1 MNPIKFTAT
10 TILAGIAAVAMSQ
23 SAAPTAPYVEG
34 EVLVKYRAGASIS
47 SVVDTAR
54 IGARSVETLR
64 SLQVQRI
71 RVPASMGTKKAV
83 DYYRSLP
90 NVEYAEPN
98 YIAKAFQV
106 NPNDTNY
113 ASQYA
118 LQKISAPQ
126 GWTVTTGSSSV
137 VIAIVDT
144 GVDMAHQDLSGK
156 IVAGYDFVNNDT
168 NADDDNGHGTHC
180 AGIAAAVSNNARGV
194 AGVDWNARIMPVKV
208 LNASGSGSFAA
219 IANGITW
226 AVDNGADVISLSLGG
241 SSGSTALQSAVD
253 YAWSRNVVVVAAA
266 GNSNTS
272 AASYPGFY
280 TNCIAVGSTDQND
293 ARSSFSN
300 FGSWVDVAAP
310 GSSILS
316 TYDGNTYATLSG
328 TSMAAPAVAGLAG
341 LLWAKNGLTASNVSI
356 RNAIESTTDPVGTW
370 VSFGRINA
378 ARALGTTG
386 GGGGGGG
393 GTTAT
398 NYAPTSLQVFAGTIS
413 GGSVTSLATS
423 DNTRFDLRSA
433 ASGSRRVVD
442 YDAIFSGINRGTG
455 VLSLAVTV
463 ENQMTISGALAVY
476 LYNYSTGSYT
486 QIASQNV
493 GTGDT
498 TSTYTITTNAG
509 NYVSS
514 TGQAKV
520 GYYRS
525 RTGTTYY
532 NLRSDQVKLAVT
544 VNN

>member
-1 MNPIKFTAT
+1 M
-10 TILAGIAAVAMSQ
+10 
-23 SAAPTAPYVEG
+23 
-34 EVLVKYRAGASIS
+34 
-47 SVVDTAR
+47 VDTAR

-64 SLQVQRI
+64 NLQVQRV
-71 RVPASMGTKKAV
+71 RVPASMSTQKAL

-106 NPNDTNY
+106 NPNDTSY
-113 ASQYA
+113 SSQYA

-126 GWTVTTGSSSV
+126 GWTVTTGSASV

-144 GVDMAHQDLSGK
+144 GVDMAHQDLAGK
-156 IVAGYDFVNNDT
+156 IVPGYDFVNNDN

-180 AGIAAAVSNNARGV
+180 AGIAAAVTNNARGV

-208 LNASGSGSFAA
+208 LSASGSGSFAA

-241 SSGSTALQSAVD
+241 SSGSTTLQSAVD

-272 AASYPGFY
+272 AASYPAFY

-393 GTTAT
+393 TTAT
-398 NYAPTSLQVFAGTIS
+398 NYAPTSLQVFAGTIA
-413 GGSVTSLATS
+413 GGSVTSLASS
-423 DNTRFDLRSA
+423 DNLRFDLRSA

-455 VLSLAVTV
+455 VVSIAVTV
-463 ENQMTISGALAVY
+463 ENNMSLSGTLAVY

-486 QIASQNV
+486 QIGSQSL

-498 TSTYTITTNAG
+498 STTYTVTTNAG
-509 NYVSS
+509 NFISS
-514 TGQAKV
+514 TGEARI
-520 GYYRS
+520 GYYRT
-525 RTGTTYY
+525 RTGTTNY
-532 NLRSDQVKLAVT
+532 NLRSDFARLTVT
-544 VNN
+544 RNN